1 MKPEDK
7 LNGMPD
13 WEELQKKLKDPALT
27 GGFADDEE
35 GRQLK
40 AAMEKLLTELNSLT
54 ANARKLAE
62 KSLGDA
68 DE

>member
-1 MKPEDK
+1 MMPEDM
-7 LNGMPD
+7 LNGAPD
-13 WEELQKKLKDPALT
+13 WEELQRKLADPALT
-27 GGFADDEE
+27 GGFADNDE

-40 AAMEKLLTELNSLT
+40 AAMEKLLSELNSLT
-54 ANARKLAE
+54 VNARKLAE

>member
-1 MKPEDK
+1 MAPDEK

-13 WEELQKKLKDPALT
+13 WEELQKKLNDPALT

-40 AAMEKLLTELNSLT
+40 AAMEKLVNELNSLT
-54 ANARKLAE
+54 VNARKLAE
-62 KSLGDA
+62 KSIVDA